1 MVFGQMPS
9 IQASNLSICIG
20 LSMILWL
27 LPYIYMG
34 IPYGLALLYPVTILA
49 IELVAFASIRS
60 SLIGNLSWKDR
71 KIPKPHWKW
80 I

>member
-1 MVFGQMPS
+1 MIFGQIPH
-9 IQASNLSICIG
+9 IQASNLYICIG
-20 LSMILWL
+20 LSVILWL
-27 LPYIYMG
+27 LPYIYLG

-49 IELVAFASIRS
+49 IELVAFTSLRN

-71 KIPKPHWKW
+71 KIPKTHWKW